1 MKSRNAPHKKALF
14 YILLIVFCVFAI
26 FPAYWLLITALTKRS
41 RLLSN
46 NGLFPGVE
54 NLTFDTFLEI
64 FTERPL
70 STWFMNSVWITLGTV
85 AVVLVIST
93 MAGYSLSRYKFRSN
107 RTIGY
112 ILLLACMLPP
122 TLIII
127 PLYRTFA
134 RLDLLNSALAVILA
148 NSAIT
153 IPFST
158 WMMKGFFDGIPANLE
173 EAAWIDGCGVLSA
186 IVRVIL
192 PLSTPGLC
200 TTIIY
205 VAVLSWSDFLF
216 ARTFLVD
223 PTQWTITIGVYTMLG
238 EHLILWDEICAVA
251 LISIVPITVLFAI
264 FQKYLVS
271 GMALG
276 AVKQ

>member
-1 MKSRNAPHKKALF
+1 MRTSNIPHRKVLF
-14 YILLIVFCVFAI
+14 YILLIAICIVSI
-26 FPAYWLLITALTKRS
+26 FPAYWLLMTALTKRS
-41 RLLSN
+41 SLLRN
-46 NGLFPGVE
+46 NGIFPGFD
-54 NLTFDTFLEI
+54 NLTTNTFVEI
-64 FTERPL
+64 FKARPL
-70 STWFMNSVWITLGTV
+70 ALWFMNSVWLTLGTV
-85 AVVLVIST
+85 AVVLIVST

-112 ILLLACMLPP
+112 VLLLACMLPP

-127 PLYRTFA
+127 PLYITFA
-134 RLDLLNSALAVILA
+134 KMNMLNSAFAVILA

-158 WMMKGFFDGIPANLE
+158 WMMKGFFDGIPVSIE

-186 IVRVIL
+186 IVRIIV
-192 PLSTPGLC
+192 PLTRPGLC

-216 ARTFLVD
+216 ARTFLVE
-223 PTQWTITIGVYTMLG
+223 PTEWTITIGVYTMLG
-238 EHLILWDEICAVA
+238 EHLILWDEICAIA
-251 LISIVPITVLFAI
+251 LISIVPITILFAI